1 MTGTA
6 NVPETGVASTGAV
19 GTLATTGAA
28 IQGVTGQAGTIAQGD
43 ETVTGDC
50 NQALTTVVGTG
61 AVSSV
66 TTVTENTVELVGD
79 IPATGVVNGSFT
91 FSLGVNMTL
100 TGQVGTGEITGLLIW
115 GLVDDSQDP
124 NWTEIAA

>member
-6 NVPETGVASTGAV
+6 NVPETGVAGTGSV

-66 TTVTENTVELVGD
+66 TTITENTVELVGD
-79 IPATGVVNGSFT
+79 IPATGVVNGT
-91 FSLGVNMTL
+91 FGFNLDCNITL
-100 TGQVGTGEITGLLIW
+100 TGQVGTGEITLLTVW
-115 GLVDDSQDP
+115 GIIDDSQDP